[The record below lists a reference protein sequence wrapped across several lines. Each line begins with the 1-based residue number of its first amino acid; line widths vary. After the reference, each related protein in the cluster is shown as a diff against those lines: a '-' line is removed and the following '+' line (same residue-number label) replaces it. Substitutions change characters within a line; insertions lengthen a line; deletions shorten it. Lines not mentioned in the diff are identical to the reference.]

1 MSRINS
7 VHGKVL
13 LHDRKNQNCQMV
25 YNGQP
30 LHDNGSYLIV
40 ATNHSWCTVMWNGEL
55 VEVGTR
61 HYMRIHGGRYS
72 VKNHD
77 YYNLEDFGKDLKVIL
92 GKIWA
97 KVHRDNIL
105 DPEAAN
111 ATVGVRG

>member
-1 MSRINS
+1 MNRINS

-40 ATNHSWCTVMWNGEL
+40 ATNQSWCTVMWNGNL
-55 VEVGTR
+55 VRVGPQ
-61 HYMRIHGGRYS
+61 HYLRIRGGRHS
-72 VKNHD
+72 LKNHG
-77 YYNLEDFGKDLKVIL
+77 YSFEDFRKDLKVIL

-97 KVHRDNIL
+97 KVAWDDIR

-111 ATVGVRG
+111 AATGVRG